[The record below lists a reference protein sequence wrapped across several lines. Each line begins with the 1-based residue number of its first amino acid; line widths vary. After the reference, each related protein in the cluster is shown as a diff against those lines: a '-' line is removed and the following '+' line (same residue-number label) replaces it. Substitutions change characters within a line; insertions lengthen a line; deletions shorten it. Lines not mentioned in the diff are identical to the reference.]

1 MMFWFQRKKEYFPN
15 HSIAAVTTGQLIPL
29 SEVKD
34 QVFSQRMMGDG
45 IAIIPDGDYIVAPC
59 DGVIKM
65 MYPTLHAFGIEN
77 NDGLEILVHIGI
89 DTINLKGQGFKKY
102 VKEGQRV
109 SLGDK
114 VISVNNYQLKNNGID
129 LTTMMLFPNNKFP
142 LKFVCKGK
150 VKKAKTIVAMYE
162 VKEKRG

>member
-34 QVFSQRMMGDG
+34 PVFSQRMMGDG

-89 DTINLKGQGFKKY
+89 DTINLKGEGFKKY
-102 VKEGQRV
+102 V

-142 LKFVCKGK
+142 LKFICKGK
-150 VKKAKTIVAMYE
+150 AKKAKTVVATYE

>member
-1 MMFWFQRKKEYFPN
+1 MLKDCIEIFARELENTEEQFGNREKFILDSY
-15 HSIAAVTTGQLIPL
+15 IP
-29 SEVKD
+29 
-34 QVFSQRMMGDG
+34 
-45 IAIIPDGDYIVAPC
+45 ADGDYIVAPC

-65 MYPTLHAFGIEN
+65 IYPTLHAFGIEN

>member
-1 MMFWFQRKKEYFPN
+1 MMFCFQRKKEYFPN

-45 IAIIPDGDYIVAPC
+45 IAIIPDGDCIVAPC

-65 MYPTLHAFGIEN
+65 IYPTLHAFGIEN

-114 VISVNNYQLKNNGID
+114 VSHI
-129 LTTMMLFPNNKFP
+129 
-142 LKFVCKGK
+142 C
-150 VKKAKTIVAMYE
+150 
-162 VKEKRG
+162 

>member
-1 MMFWFQRKKEYFPN
+1 MLNFTFQLY
-15 HSIAAVTTGQLIPL
+15 QIPIIRL
-29 SEVKD
+29 SRLYRVD
-34 QVFSQRMMGDG
+34 QHET
-45 IAIIPDGDYIVAPC
+45 I
-59 DGVIKM
+59 
-65 MYPTLHAFGIEN
+65 
-77 NDGLEILVHIGI
+77 GLEILVHIGI

>member
-1 MMFWFQRKKEYFPN
+1 
-15 HSIAAVTTGQLIPL
+15 
-29 SEVKD
+29 
-34 QVFSQRMMGDG
+34 MMGDG

-65 MYPTLHAFGIEN
+65 IYPTLHAFGIEN

-89 DTINLKGQGFKKY
+89 DTVNLKGEGFKKY

>member
-1 MMFWFQRKKEYFPN
+1 MMFCFQRKKEYFPN

-77 NDGLEILVHIGI
+77 NDGL
-89 DTINLKGQGFKKY
+89 DTINLKGEGFKKY

-142 LKFVCKGK
+142 LKFICKGK
-150 VKKAKTIVAMYE
+150 AKKAKTVVATYE